1 MILHDWSDEYC
12 VKILRYLRA
21 TADKSTKLL
30 IVENIVSY
38 ACTDTLTKDIHGAE
52 RPPAPAPL
60 LPNFGHS
67 NTIAYYTDLT
77 VRLTSSMPSSTLI
90 FFLKMMSLLN
100 GQERT
105 VLQLKALMKQG
116 GWNLV
121 EVYHSNPFAVGQS
134 KAIGIP
140 I

>member
-1 MILHDWSDEYC
+1 
-12 VKILRYLRA
+12 
-21 TADKSTKLL
+21 
-30 IVENIVSY
+30 
-38 ACTDTLTKDIHGAE
+38 
-52 RPPAPAPL
+52 
-60 LPNFGHS
+60 
-67 NTIAYYTDLT
+67 
-77 VRLTSSMPSSTLI
+77 
-90 FFLKMMSLLN
+90 MMSLLN